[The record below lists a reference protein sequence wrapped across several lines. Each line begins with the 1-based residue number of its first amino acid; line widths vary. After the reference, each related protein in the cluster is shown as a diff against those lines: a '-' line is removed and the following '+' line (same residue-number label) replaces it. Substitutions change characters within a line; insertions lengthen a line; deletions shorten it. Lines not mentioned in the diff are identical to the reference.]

1 MPNFRRGIYAQLYQ
15 PVKKG
20 FSPMSDLKSSVQSQ
34 FDRVAANYRTSTVH
48 AQGAEFAE
56 MRALAALRGDERV
69 LDAGCGAGHTA
80 VNFAPHVAEVVALD
94 FTASMLGQVNQLA
107 NDKGLTNVVTQLG
120 DVEQLPFDDAHFDL
134 VVSRY
139 SAHHWPH
146 PQQAVR
152 EFRRVLKPGGQVL
165 LADVV
170 GFDDPTC
177 DTFLN
182 AVELLRDP
190 SHVRDFTP
198 AEWIGFFQNAGYAAD
213 VAYEWRLFI
222 DFISWT
228 ERMDTPQLNVAAI
241 RQLLGGASSEIR
253 SAMQINGHD
262 FWFRCAV
269 IRAKVDE

>member
-1 MPNFRRGIYAQLYQ
+1 
-15 PVKKG
+15 V
-20 FSPMSDLKSSVQSQ
+20 SDLKSSVQSQ
-34 FDRVAANYRTSTVH
+34 FDRVAANYRTSAVH
-48 AQGAEFAE
+48 AQGAEFGE
-56 MRALAALRGDERV
+56 MVRLAALRGDERV

-80 VNFAPHVAEVVALD
+80 MTFAPYAAKVIALD
-94 FTASMLGQVNQLA
+94 FTPSMLGQVAQLA
-107 NDKGLTNVVTQLG
+107 AEKGFTNVETHLG
-120 DVEQLPFDDAHFDL
+120 DVEHLPFDDDHFDL

-146 PQQAVR
+146 PQQAAA
-152 EFRRVLKPGGQVL
+152 EFHRVLRPGGKVL

-198 AEWIGFFQNAGYAAD
+198 NEWIAFFQSAGFAAEVRYRWD
-213 VAYEWRLFI
+213 LYL
-222 DFISWT
+222 DFESWT
-228 ERMDTPQLNVAAI
+228 QRMATPALNVQAI
-241 RQLLGGASSEIR
+241 GQLLAVAPSEVR
-253 SAMQINGHD
+253 AALKVTDEG

-269 IRAKVDE
+269 IEAETPP

>member
-1 MPNFRRGIYAQLYQ
+1 MI
-15 PVKKG
+15 
-20 FSPMSDLKSSVQSQ
+20 DLKQSVQQQ

-48 AQGAEFAE
+48 AQGEEFAR
-56 MRALAALRGDERV
+56 MLALAELRGDERV

-80 VNFAPHVAEVVALD
+80 TTFAPHAAGVVALD
-94 FTASMLGQVNQLA
+94 FTESMLGQVEQLA
-107 NDKGLTNVVTQLG
+107 EEKGLTNVETRLG
-120 DVEQLPFDDAHFDL
+120 DVENLPFEDGSFDL

-146 PQQAVR
+146 PQQALA
-152 EFRRVLKPGGQVL
+152 EFRRVLCPGGQVL
-165 LADVV
+165 IADVV

-198 AEWIGFFQNAGYAAD
+198 DEWLSFFDSAGFEAEVVYRWD
-213 VAYEWRLFI
+213 LWI
-222 DFISWT
+222 DFTSWT
-228 ERMDTPQLNVAAI
+228 QRMATPDLNVAVL
-241 RQLLGGASSEIR
+241 RGLLDSASTEIKE
-253 SAMQINGHD
+253 AMRIEGHN

-269 IRAKVDE
+269 VQGRA

>member
-1 MPNFRRGIYAQLYQ
+1 
-15 PVKKG
+15 
-20 FSPMSDLKSSVQSQ
+20 MSDLKSSVQSQ

-48 AQGAEFAE
+48 AQGAEFGE
-56 MRALAALRGDERV
+56 MVRMAALRGDERV

-80 VNFAPHVAEVVALD
+80 MHFAPHAAQVVAMD
-94 FTASMLGQVNQLA
+94 FTPSMLGQVAQLA
-107 NDKGLTNVVTQLG
+107 AEKGFVNVTTQLG
-120 DVEQLPFDDAHFDL
+120 DVEHLPFADAHFDL

-146 PQQAVR
+146 PQQAVT

-198 AEWIGFFQNAGYAAD
+198 GEWIAFFQNAGFTAE

-222 DFISWT
+222 DFVSWV
-228 ERMDTPQLNVAAI
+228 ERMATPPLNVDAI
-241 RQLLGGASSEIR
+241 RGLLHGASSEIR
-253 SAMQINGHD
+253 SAMKIEGDD

-269 IRAKVDE
+269 VKSVMRDA

>member
-1 MPNFRRGIYAQLYQ
+1 
-15 PVKKG
+15 
-20 FSPMSDLKSSVQSQ
+20 MSDLKSSVQSQ

-48 AQGAEFAE
+48 ARGEEFTQ
-56 MRALAALRGDERV
+56 MLALAHLRGDEQV

-80 VNFAPHVAEVVALD
+80 MTFAPHVDQVTALD
-94 FTASMLGQVNQLA
+94 FTPSMLGQVAQLA
-107 NDKGLTNVVTQLG
+107 AERGITNVETRLG
-120 DVEQLPFDDAHFDL
+120 DVEHLPFDDNTFDL
-134 VVSRY
+134 IVSRY

-146 PQQAVR
+146 PQQALH
-152 EFRRVLKPGGQVL
+152 EFHRVLKAGGQVL

-198 AEWIGFFQNAGYAAD
+198 AEWIGFFQNAGFETEVRYRWD
-213 VAYEWRLFI
+213 LYL
-222 DFISWT
+222 DFESWT
-228 ERMDTPQLNVAAI
+228 QRMATPALNVQAI
-241 RQLLGGASSEIR
+241 EQLLTVAPSEV
-253 SAMQINGHD
+253 SAAFKVTADG

-269 IRAKVDE
+269 IEGRRMNDA